1 MNQIILRLVVLAT
14 LGYSN
19 SAAALNLFAC
29 EPEWASLSKELGGNL
44 NTIDVALNVN
54 QDPHRLQAK
63 PSLIAAIRNT
73 DLLICSGADLEVG
86 WLPLLLRRSN
96 NARIQPGQDGYFE
109 ASSFVRRLEVPTRID
124 RSQGDVHP
132 QGNPH
137 VHLDPRNI
145 RIIAKALTQRLISLD
160 PANTAEYE
168 RLGADFQDRWQ
179 VAMATWRDQAKSLQG
194 TRVITH
200 HTSFAYL
207 ENFLGLERLAT
218 LEAKPGI
225 PPSSSHLASLL
236 KLVAAQPP
244 RYLLRAPYEDPKPAA
259 WLSARTDLPIH
270 VLPYSV
276 GGGSVAENLFDLF
289 DISLSRLAEQQ

>member
-86 WLPLLLRRSN
+86 WLPLLLKRSN

-276 GGGSVAENLFDLF
+276 GDGSVAENLFDLF